1 MGRRARKGPKQHL
14 FFLLLP
20 ITTVNEHWALLPASA
35 RDAYP
40 VSSRGT
46 GITVLT
52 YQLESLAFLV
62 WNCDYFF
69 VLKSAGKTQVPENG

>member
-1 MGRRARKGPKQHL
+1 MRSAIPWQEQWDAGLARVL
-14 FFLLLP
+14 SSFSFCFLLL

-52 YQLESLAFLV
+52 YQLESLSSF
-62 WNCDYFF
+62 
-69 VLKSAGKTQVPENG
+69 